1 MIESVHRTAYWGAED
16 TVMGVQVPL
25 IAMLDG
31 ERVDATTHDRESW
44 AALQSSEDR
53 KRLVMPVCNI
63 RAVAKTRG
71 QATRFFAH
79 YRLTDCAVD
88 HGGESPQ
95 HLAMK
100 EALAQGIAEVP
111 GWHAVIEYPHPSR
124 EWIIDVL
131 AESDDLLHRVAFE
144 VQLSSQTPADYFRRT
159 QRYFDSNVFPVWLV
173 PRALE
178 YSPIHLP
185 VVITGF
191 GKTSEVPD
199 NPAELLD
206 LPTKHNF
213 PAEQEGLGDFIKD
226 LLSNGPRWR
235 SGTPKK
241 QQEDW
246 DAEQRR
252 RVEEQLADAERI
264 ARAKVAVE
272 KTNRRSIA
280 PEKAFEPHTV
290 HTESGP
296 FVWATLTDCWKCGRQ
311 MMVWEAASGRAG
323 EQYSSAGPVVVKST
337 VGQKRYE
344 NHPDVHHA
352 VNTWIT
358 QSGATV
364 TKARIELRNSQG
376 RGEPYSAFICP
387 ECGALMGQVFVA
399 QINAEH
405 WSVISA
411 PLLRTS

>member
-1 MIESVHRTAYWGAED
+1 
-16 TVMGVQVPL
+16 
-25 IAMLDG
+25 MLDG
-31 ERVDATTHDRESW
+31 ERVDATTHDAESW
-44 AALQSSEDR
+44 AALQASRDR
-53 KRLVMPVCNI
+53 KRLLMPVCNI

-79 YRLTDCAVD
+79 HRLTDCAAD

-100 EALAQGIAEVP
+100 EAIAQGISGTP

-124 EWIIDVL
+124 EWIIDIL
-131 AESDDLLHRVAFE
+131 AESDDMLHRVAFE

-178 YSPIHLP
+178 FSHIQLP
-185 VVITGF
+185 VVVTGF

-199 NPAELLD
+199 TPAQLLD
-206 LPTKHNF
+206 LDTKHNL
-213 PAEQEGLGDFIKD
+213 PVEHDGLGDFIRD

-246 DAEQRR
+246 EAEQRR
-252 RVEEQLADAERI
+252 RVEEQLAEAERI
-264 ARAKVAVE
+264 ARSKVAVE
-272 KTNRRSIA
+272 KTNLGSIA
-280 PEKAFEPHTV
+280 PDKAFEPHTV

-296 FVWATLTDCWKCGRQ
+296 FVWATLTDCWKCSRQ
-311 MMVWEAASGRAG
+311 MMVWEAASSRAG
-323 EQYSSAGPVVVKST
+323 EQYSSAGPVSVKSK
-337 VGQKRYE
+337 VGPTRYE
-344 NHPDVHHA
+344 NHPDVHQA

-376 RGEPYSAFICP
+376 RGEPYSAFVCP
-387 ECGALMGQVFVA
+387 NCSALMGQVFVA

-405 WSVISA
+405 WSVICA
-411 PLLRTS
+411 PLLRRN

>member
-1 MIESVHRTAYWGAED
+1 M
-16 TVMGVQVPL
+16 PL

-31 ERVDATTHDRESW
+31 ERVDATTHDPTSW
-44 AALQSSEDR
+44 AALQASDDR

-71 QATRFFAH
+71 QSTKFFAH

-100 EALAQGIAEVP
+100 EALARGIAQVR

-131 AESDDLLHRVAFE
+131 AESDDMSHRVAFE
-144 VQLSSQTPADYFRRT
+144 VQLSSQTPEDYFRRT

-178 YSPIHLP
+178 YSVIHLP

-191 GKTSEVPD
+191 GKNSEAPENAAD
-199 NPAELLD
+199 LLD
-206 LPTKHNF
+206 LEIKHNL
-213 PAEQEGLGDFIKD
+213 PLEQDVLRDFITD
-226 LLSNGPRWR
+226 LLTNGPRWR
-235 SGTPKK
+235 PGTPKK

-252 RVEEQLADAERI
+252 RIGEQLAEAERI
-264 ARAKVAVE
+264 ARAKIAVE
-272 KTNRRSIA
+272 KNNRRSVA
-280 PEKAFEPHTV
+280 PEKVFSPHTV

-296 FVWATLTDCWKCGRQ
+296 FVWAALTDCWNCGHQ
-311 MMVWEAASGRAG
+311 MMVWEASSSRAG
-323 EQYSSAGPVVVKST
+323 EQYSSAPPVTVKSK
-337 VGQKRYE
+337 VGQRRYE
-344 NHPDVHHA
+344 NHPDVHSA
-352 VNTWIT
+352 IDTWIS
-358 QSGATV
+358 QSGAKV
-364 TKARIELRNSQG
+364 TKARIENRRSQG
-376 RGEPYSAFICP
+376 RGEAYSAFVCP
-387 ECGALMGQVFVA
+387 GCAAIMGQIFVS
-399 QINAEH
+399 QINSEH
-405 WSVISA
+405 WSILSA
-411 PLLRTS
+411 PLLRSM